1 MSNVFLQKPGLIVAL
16 LGMIGM
22 VIVLSIQGLIL
33 FEKIITF
40 IVCVIIFLGGLISET
55 SFVDRFKKQGE
66 ELWN

>member
-66 ELWN
+66 ELWS